1 MKSHFPVSL
10 VKEALKENLRV
21 IYIYRNPVDTLIS
34 YWKFLHRWD
43 WLEGPKTKTPFQLC
57 AHPPA
62 GQSQRYQM
70 ETYHS
75 YFERWEKHV
84 ADAFYITENND
95 NIVMVRYSDLKDN
108 YENTISKCCDELNI
122 KVGQIL
128 QPSKQDY
135 IKGSSLDV
143 DLHSYQE
150 VFEYCS
156 MRLASSKILPKNVMS
171 A

>member
-1 MKSHFPVSL
+1 MKSNVLDNKGKVPKIFITGV
-10 VKEALKENLRV
+10 AG
-21 IYIYRNPVDTLIS
+21 
-34 YWKFLHRWD
+34 FLGSHI
-43 WLEGPKTKTPFQLC
+43 
-57 AHPPA
+57 
-62 GQSQRYQM
+62 
-70 ETYHS
+70 
-75 YFERWEKHV
+75 
-84 ADAFYITENND
+84 ADCF
-95 NIVMVRYSDLKDN
+95 LKDN